1 LEDTVYLIIGCR
13 IFAVNNS
20 MSTVNVKL
28 LLIVVTQSSLATP
41 LLLYVMLL
49 NDDPQGVY
57 VN

>member
-1 LEDTVYLIIGCR
+1 MYLIIGCR